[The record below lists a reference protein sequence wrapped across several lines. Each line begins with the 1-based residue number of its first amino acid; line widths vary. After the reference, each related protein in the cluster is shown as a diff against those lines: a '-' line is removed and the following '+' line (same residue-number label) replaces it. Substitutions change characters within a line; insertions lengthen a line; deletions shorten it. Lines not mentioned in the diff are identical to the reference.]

1 MRIKFY
7 IINLYVIILMYIYAI
22 YSFFNKSSSVVPSF
36 GMDGMFLVMLEFI
49 IMILFLYFDKKNIH
63 IIILFI
69 LELVLS
75 FNYLYIR
82 NKYLIF

>member
-22 YSFFNKSSSVVPSF
+22 YSFLNKYSSVPSF
-36 GMDGMFLVMLEFI
+36 GVDGIFLVLFEFI
-49 IMILFLYFDKKNIH
+49 IMILFLIFDKKSIYT
-63 IIILFI
+63 IILFI
-69 LELVLS
+69 LEVILS
-75 FNYLYIR
+75 FLYLYIR

>member
-22 YSFFNKSSSVVPSF
+22 YSFLNKYSSVSSF
-36 GMDGMFLVMLEFI
+36 GVDGIFLVLFEFI
-49 IMILFLYFDKKNIH
+49 IMILFLIFDKKSIYT
-63 IIILFI
+63 IILFI
-69 LELVLS
+69 LEVILFFL
-75 FNYLYIR
+75 YLYIR